1 MKPNNSY
8 QVSFYCDAH
17 KDRVS
22 RDQCMPVLSHFS
34 AEREASAYIDEL
46 PKDGVHDIAMVLLV
60 DGSVSREFEVGES
73 N

>member
-1 MKPNNSY
+1 
-8 QVSFYCDAH
+8 
-17 KDRVS
+17 
-22 RDQCMPVLSHFS
+22 MPVLSHFS